1 MTRPVILLLSGPNL
15 NLLGDREPDTYGT
28 HTLLDHVAAARLRAQ
43 QRGFDLEHIQS
54 NHEGDLIDAIHA
66 ARNRAT
72 SIVINPGAL
81 THYSW
86 ALHDALAAYEGPIVE
101 LHISDPKQREPWRH
115 TSVVEPLAVETVAGK
130 GAAGYPEAVDIAID
144 ASLAHDS

>member
-1 MTRPVILLLSGPNL
+1 MPHLLILHGPNL
-15 NLLGDREPDTYGT
+15 GLLGTREPQVYGT
-28 HTLLDHVAAARLRAQ
+28 TTQHELVDAVSAGAAGL
-43 QRGFDLEHIQS
+43 GWSCDFMQS

-144 ASLAHDS
+144 ASLTHDS